1 MHDTT
6 IRETTR
12 AHGIVKSIQRSRV
25 TFDMYYKRL
34 ARILSLSNYSC
45 PV

>member
-6 IRETTR
+6 IREKTR

-25 TFDMYYKRL
+25 TLICITNALPEYF
-34 ARILSLSNYSC
+34 
-45 PV
+45 P